1 MKQVEY
7 VSVGGYVFSLED
19 DACLTIKEYLDRLD
33 SFYSKKES
41 GAEVMEGIEER
52 MAELLLERCGRRGVV
67 TLPVA
72 EGVISILG
80 QPEAI
85 ENESSSV
92 SSVSE
97 PAEAPEVVRQ
107 AHQPVEAPEDTDVVR
122 QAHQPAEEPG
132 AAHTE
137 ETDASSRSKRPRS
150 SQTKD
155 KPRRKLYR
163 DPANGKL
170 SGVCSGLATFFDI
183 DPVIFRIAF
192 VVLTLL
198 GGLRLRFLWPLEPWI
213 HISAPIMYLILW
225 ICMPAVKTVS
235 QRDELCGQRGTVDDI
250 SARVRDTSRQN
261 PTLSDSETWKN
272 VRRILSTVSGVL
284 LLVAGVSGM
293 AFLCS
298 FWWGTEVL
306 GNNFFYNRLIE
317 SIASEAPEFLS
328 FVSIPIVALAL
339 VLVVALPFL
348 AMLYGGV
355 MLLFGLKSPKWRPGL
370 VLFIVWLMILV
381 ALSVSS
387 LMTFATI

>member
-1 MKQVEY
+1 MKQIEY
-7 VSVGGYVFSLED
+7 VSVGGYVFSLEE

-67 TLPVA
+67 TLPMA

-85 ENESSSV
+85 ENESSSD
-92 SSVSE
+92 
-97 PAEAPEVVRQ
+97 AVVR
-107 AHQPVEAPEDTDVVR
+107 PDTVLR
-122 QAHQPAEEPG
+122 QAHQPAADPVEAPG
-132 AAHTE
+132 ATQTE
-137 ETDASSRSKRPRS
+137 APGSSAQPKRSNSSR
-150 SQTKD
+150 TKD

-192 VVLTLL
+192 VALTLL

-213 HISAPIMYLILW
+213 HISAPILYLILW

-250 SARVRDTSRQN
+250 SARVRSTSRQN
-261 PTLSDSETWKN
+261 PDSTESETWKN
-272 VRRILSTVSGVL
+272 VRRLLSTVSGVL
-284 LLVAGVSGM
+284 LLVAGVAGM
-293 AFLCS
+293 ALLCS
-298 FWWGTEVL
+298 FWWGIEVL
-306 GNNFFYNRLIE
+306 GDNFFYNRLIE
-317 SIASEAPEFLS
+317 RIATEAPEFLS
-328 FVSIPIVALAL
+328 FVSVPIVSLAL
-339 VLVVALPFL
+339 VLVVALPFFG
-348 AMLYGGV
+348 MLYGGV

-370 VLFIVWLMILV
+370 VLFIVWLLILV

-387 LMTFATI
+387 LVTFAAIG

>member
-1 MKQVEY
+1 MKQIEY
-7 VSVGGYVFSLED
+7 VSVGGYVFSLEE

-67 TLPVA
+67 TLPMA

-85 ENESSSV
+85 ENESSSDA
-92 SSVSE
+92 SV
-97 PAEAPEVVRQ
+97 AVVRPVAEPVE
-107 AHQPVEAPEDTDVVR
+107 AHQPDEAPGATQSE
-122 QAHQPAEEPG
+122 APGLSAQPRPN
-132 AAHTE
+132 
-137 ETDASSRSKRPRS
+137 SSRA
-150 SQTKD
+150 KD

-163 DPANGKL
+163 DPANGRL

-213 HISAPIMYLILW
+213 HISAPIVYLILW

-261 PTLSDSETWKN
+261 PTTEGSETWKN
-272 VRRILSTVSGVL
+272 VSRLLSTVSGVL
-284 LLVAGVSGM
+284 LLVAGVAGM

-298 FWWGTEVL
+298 FWWGAEVL

-348 AMLYGGV
+348 GMLYGGV
-355 MLLFGLKSPKWRPGL
+355 MLLFGLKPPKWRPGL

-387 LMTFATI
+387 LMTFAVNG

>member
-1 MKQVEY
+1 MKQIEY
-7 VSVGGYVFSLED
+7 VSVGGYVFSLEE

-67 TLPVA
+67 TLSMA
-72 EGVISILG
+72 KGVISILG

-85 ENESSSV
+85 ENESVSDASV
-92 SSVSE
+92 AE
-97 PAEAPEVVRQ
+97 PVEAPQPDEAPDATQAEAPESS
-107 AHQPVEAPEDTDVVR
+107 AQPRPN
-122 QAHQPAEEPG
+122 
-132 AAHTE
+132 
-137 ETDASSRSKRPRS
+137 SSRA
-150 SQTKD
+150 KD

-163 DPANGKL
+163 DPANGRL

-213 HISAPIMYLILW
+213 HISAPIVYLILW

-250 SARVRDTSRQN
+250 SARVWDTSRQN
-261 PTLSDSETWKN
+261 PTTEGSETWKN
-272 VRRILSTVSGVL
+272 VRRLLSTVSGVL
-284 LLVAGVSGM
+284 LLLVGVAGM

-298 FWWGTEVL
+298 FWWGAEVL

-328 FVSIPIVALAL
+328 FASIPIVALAL

-348 AMLYGGV
+348 GMLYGGV
-355 MLLFGLKSPKWRPGL
+355 MLLFGLKPPKWRPGL

-381 ALSVSS
+381 ALSISS
-387 LMTFATI
+387 LMTFAVIG

>member
-1 MKQVEY
+1 MKQIEY
-7 VSVGGYVFSLED
+7 VSVGGYVFSLEE
-19 DACLTIKEYLDRLD
+19 DACQTIKEYLDRLD

-41 GAEVMEGIEER
+41 GVEVMEGIEER

-67 TLPVA
+67 TLPMA

-85 ENESSSV
+85 ENESVSDVSV
-92 SSVSE
+92 
-97 PAEAPEVVRQ
+97 AE
-107 AHQPVEAPEDTDVVR
+107 PVEAPE
-122 QAHQPAEEPG
+122 APQPDAVARPDAEPVEAPG
-132 AAHTE
+132 SSAQPRPN
-137 ETDASSRSKRPRS
+137 SSRV
-150 SQTKD
+150 KD

-192 VVLTLL
+192 IVLTLL

-213 HISAPIMYLILW
+213 HISAPIVYLILW

-261 PTLSDSETWKN
+261 PTTEGSETWTN
-272 VRRILSTVSGVL
+272 VRRLLSTVSGVL
-284 LLVAGVSGM
+284 LLVAGVAGM

-298 FWWGTEVL
+298 FWWGAEVL

-328 FVSIPIVALAL
+328 FASIPIVALAL

-348 AMLYGGV
+348 EMLYGGV
-355 MLLFGLKSPKWRPGL
+355 MLLFGLKPPKWRPGL
-370 VLFIVWLMILV
+370 VLFVVWLMILV
-381 ALSVSS
+381 ALSISS
-387 LMTFATI
+387 LMTFATIG

>member
-1 MKQVEY
+1 MKQIEY

-19 DACLTIKEYLDRLD
+19 DACLTIKEYLDRLN

-67 TLPVA
+67 TLPMA

-85 ENESSSV
+85 ENESV
-92 SSVSE
+92 SD
-97 PAEAPEVVRQ
+97 AVVRPV
-107 AHQPVEAPEDTDVVR
+107 AEPVE
-122 QAHQPAEEPG
+122 AHQPAEAPG
-132 AAHTE
+132 APQTE
-137 ETDASSRSKRPRS
+137 APESSAQSKRPNS
-150 SQTKD
+150 PHTKV

-192 VVLTLL
+192 IVLTLL

-213 HISAPIMYLILW
+213 HISAPIVYLILW

-261 PTLSDSETWKN
+261 PTTEGSETWKN
-272 VRRILSTVSGVL
+272 VRRLLSTVSGVL
-284 LLVAGVSGM
+284 LLVTGVAGM

-298 FWWGTEVL
+298 FWWGAEVL

-328 FVSIPIVALAL
+328 FASIPIVALAL

-348 AMLYGGV
+348 GMLYGGV
-355 MLLFGLKSPKWRPGL
+355 MLLFGLKPPKWRPGL
-370 VLFIVWLMILV
+370 VLFVVWLMILV
-381 ALSVSS
+381 ALSISS
-387 LMTFATI
+387 LMTFATIG